1 MAIPIRFTFDIYF
14 DPKCIPIP
22 VDLDYGLKLI
32 WKKDPTVSG
41 PDTDSSVW
49 YILNATGGGK
59 MAGDGGSAKL
69 YVDTSKSSV
78 SGDTTRW
85 VYVLEITPDT
95 IPPSTVNTEFL
106 LSYDASFGTRT
117 LTTISPPEND
127 FLVDI
132 DGIANFILPAPV
144 IKKSVCIRYVLQAF
158 DDLHFPAGTVKFF
171 LTTQRTGSTI
181 PSIEPGSVKLSW
193 VKKISEGNFV
203 PCFMTDS
210 ISTENEPD
218 GTLYGNEGVG
228 EICYTGP
235 HINGSIT
242 LNYDPGL
249 YDKNMSLLLKMDYK
263 IVKYSSF
270 TDTISGP
277 KLDSDGFITI
287 HLTKKDIQE
296 KSTISISMQNLLVAD
311 MYGVLKDSAD
321 KETCLTKTS
330 FGFFGAVGDYFNFDG
345 KQGYEGFDTSLVTLD
360 RENGILKFKILGL
373 RAIGTCSVPKTAIKV
388 TESVPVADVNGNI
401 SIKNIEKYKYT
412 YEPYYKPYIILSE
425 KTKII
430 VTYSARDVSIPY
442 IAEDAVGYGVNWI
455 SEYTY
460 GANNLSF
467 NQAYKEQLVYD
478 DGNGG
483 WEIRFAD
490 KTTRP
495 VTGTINYETGVCQ
508 FDTNVEN
515 AFFVSPTAG
524 STSLLQ
530 NGRGRNVQP
539 SVLGSTLYPPLP
551 RVIYSQRSKYNKNF
565 TLKAVEI
572 PLPEKSAGAGVTPSS
587 TTVVAGNTV
596 IKDDAGTLKSTDPVT
611 GAQTSVGTVTA
622 KPAPVVSDAGVAVPV
637 TPTATMTQ
645 WPQIDNSTASVS
657 AAAPVNKEEETGASS
672 PRLLFR
678 TASAPLVPGSL
689 SFTVDFAREYKKI
702 TPTDVVCPK
711 VAVTNGVCVLAGYTS
726 NLFTETDTLAPLV
739 VVITKKTTVITATTV
754 TKPVTGGGSVQ
765 VEAREKSVSV
775 VEMTLPDVEI
785 TVIKSNSGY
794 FSTNLPD
801 SNPPPSGP
809 LPPVGTYIEY
819 ASAALINAPVGTDEP
834 VSISVTAQSNGQLTG
849 TAVLDPAAYPYN
861 LHVYGS
867 VDYVTGV
874 VDAIFGVWMTRED
887 AAGYAWYSE
896 DMPEDVDGKVF
907 YAHPVVM
914 GSVKY
919 NAVAYSDVPIDAAML
934 GIDAARLPSDGRVPV
949 FYDGQM
955 VLVHHTGTHAE
966 TTLSAS
972 QAVDMG
978 RTRLYRVA
986 IDDSTGKRL
995 PADFYSVNRATGV
1008 VTMASDLS
1016 LTGYSGP
1023 YTFRHTIADLARVI
1037 DADLSGALS
1046 LNKPI
1051 THAYPANESSV
1062 SGALY
1067 AGTLQAR
1074 VSRVFSQQTWT
1085 SVWSDTRIGDAPL
1098 AQYNNTQWPI
1108 SVSNR
1113 DAAPDRY
1120 LIQFTSSSAFRLIG
1134 EQQGIIDTG
1143 NINEDFS
1150 PINTLTGR
1158 PIMTIDYRGWGLGW
1172 STGNV
1177 LRFNVTGASVPI
1189 ALTRA
1194 VMPSEPTGTDDSV
1207 ELLLIGNI
1215 DA

>member
-1 MAIPIRFTFDIYF
+1 MAIPIRFTFDISF
-14 DPKCIPIP
+14 DPRCIPIP

-41 PDTDSSVW
+41 PETDSSVW
-49 YILNATGGGK
+49 YILNSVGKGK
-59 MAGDGGSAKL
+59 MEGDGGSAIL
-69 YVDTSKSSV
+69 YMDTSKT
-78 SGDTTRW
+78 SGSDTSAKW

-95 IPPSTVNTEFL
+95 IPPSTVNTEFY
-106 LSYDASFGTRT
+106 LSYDAASSEKT
-117 LTTISPPEND
+117 LTSISPPEND
-127 FLVDI
+127 FLVDES
-132 DGIANFILPAPV
+132 GIANFILPVP
-144 IKKSVCIRYVLQAF
+144 IMKKTVCIRYVLQAF
-158 DDLHFPAGTVKFF
+158 NDLNFPENTVKFF
-171 LTTQRTGSTI
+171 LTGGKPGAI
-181 PSIEPGSVKLSW
+181 APGSVKISW
-193 VKKISEGNFV
+193 VKKISDGNYV
-203 PCFMTDS
+203 TCFAKDS
-210 ISTENEPD
+210 ISTENTPEGALHGD
-218 GTLYGNEGVG
+218 EAEGEISYATAHASGTL
-228 EICYTGP
+228 
-235 HINGSIT
+235 T

-249 YDKNMSLLLKMDYK
+249 YDKNTSLRFKMDFK
-263 IVKYSSF
+263 VKKYSYI
-270 TDTISGP
+270 TDTISAP
-277 KLDSDGFITI
+277 KLDPDGFITI
-287 HLTKKDIQE
+287 KLTKSDLQE
-296 KSTISISMQNLLVAD
+296 NSTISVSIRNILVAD
-311 MYGVLKDSAD
+311 MYGVIKDPAD
-321 KETCLTKTS
+321 KETCLVAGYFS
-330 FGFFGAVGDYFNFDG
+330 FFGTVGGDFFQNPGQNIKDFDP
-345 KQGYEGFDTSLVTLD
+345 SSVTVD
-360 RENGILKFKILGL
+360 RENGILKFKFLGL
-373 RAIGTCSVPKTAIKV
+373 KANAAEVPKTATKTI
-388 TESVPVADVNGNI
+388 ESVPVIDANGVV
-401 SIKNIEKYKYT
+401 SIKNIEKYKYDRVA
-412 YEPYYKPYIILSE
+412 YVGPYMTLSE
-425 KTKII
+425 KTKIT
-430 VTYSARDVSIPY
+430 VYYAAQSGYYEY
-442 IAEDAVGYGVNWI
+442 IAADAIGYGVNWI
-455 SEYTY
+455 SDYIGGSGPTM
-460 GANNLSF
+460 SF
-467 NQAYKEQLVYD
+467 NKAYKEQLVYD

-483 WEIRFAD
+483 WERRFAD
-490 KTTRP
+490 KTKQP
-495 VTGTINYETGVCQ
+495 VVGTINYETGVCQ

-515 AFFVSPTAG
+515 AFVLPPSSATTA
-524 STSLLQ
+524 LQ
-530 NGRGRNVQP
+530 NGRGRNVPP

-551 RVIYSQRSKYNKNF
+551 RVEYLQKTKTSKNF
-565 TLKAVEI
+565 TLRALVV
-572 PLPEKSAGAGVTPSS
+572 PLPEKSSGSGVTPGS
-587 TTVVAGNTV
+587 TTIVAGGTV
-596 IKDDAGTLKSTDPVT
+596 LKDDNGTLKSTDPVT

-622 KPAPVVSDAGVAVPV
+622 KPAPAVTDSGDAVPV
-637 TPTATMTQ
+637 TPTATITQ
-645 WPQIDNSTASVS
+645 WPQIANSTASVS
-657 AAAPVNKEEETGASS
+657 AAAPANKEEEIGASS

-702 TPTDVVCPK
+702 TPTNITCPK
-711 VAVTNGVCVLAGYTS
+711 VSINGGTCVIGGYGQSIFSETGTMGPLTVAV
-726 NLFTETDTLAPLV
+726 E
-739 VVITKKTTVITATTV
+739 KTTTTITAITT
-754 TKPVTGGGSVQ
+754 TKILANGQTASIEG
-765 VEAREKSVSV
+765 RDRVSSLS
-775 VEMTLPDVEI
+775 EIIIPDAEI
-785 TVIKSNSGY
+785 TLLDSNKAY
-794 FSTNLPD
+794 FSTSLPD
-801 SNPPPSGP
+801 SNPPPAIGGVP
-809 LPPVGTYIEY
+809 GALPAIGTYWTY
-819 ASAALINAPVGTDEP
+819 NSAKIFNAPVGADEP
-834 VSISVTAQSNGQLTG
+834 LSISVTAQSNGQLAG
-849 TAVLDPAAYPYN
+849 TAVLDPAGYPYN

-896 DMPEDVDGKVF
+896 DMPEDADGKVF

-1051 THAYPANESSV
+1051 THDYPADESSV
-1062 SGALY
+1062 SGAMY

-1134 EQQGIIDTG
+1134 EQQGIINTG